1 MIKALILGLLRGLW
15 DVLMAPLRRWLR
27 DREVR
32 QETLAETRYKQD
44 AEIIKAVQESQ
55 HVARTIEAMP
65 PDAVGNAL
73 DELHRLRHPE
83 AYNRH

>member
-1 MIKALILGLLRGLW
+1 MIQALIIGLLRGLW
-15 DVLMAPLRRWLR
+15 DALMAPLRRWLR

-44 AEIIKAVQESQ
+44 AEIIKAVEESQ
-55 HVARTIEAMP
+55 HVAKTIEAKP
-65 PDAVGNAL
+65 AADVGAAL

>member
-15 DVLMAPLRRWLR
+15 DALAAPLRRWLR

-32 QETLAETRYKQD
+32 QETEAEIRYRED
-44 AEIIKAVQESQ
+44 AAIIKAVKESQ
-55 HVARTIEAMP
+55 DVARKIDAMP
-65 PDAVGNAL
+65 PSSVGDAL

-83 AYNRH
+83 AYDRH